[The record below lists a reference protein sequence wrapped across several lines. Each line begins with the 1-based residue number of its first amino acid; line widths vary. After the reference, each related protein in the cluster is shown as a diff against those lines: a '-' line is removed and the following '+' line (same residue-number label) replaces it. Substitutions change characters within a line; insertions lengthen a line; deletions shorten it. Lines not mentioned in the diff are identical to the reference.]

1 MMEDAIVNAKNAG
14 YAVSKVVVVGG
25 FGDSPCL
32 QSYLLQQKDRIVRKL
47 GQPLKLR
54 FSPRNMSATGVATGA
69 ILRAINKA
77 NGPSRTPCQSIGVLR
92 HIPCDNPEDYT
103 AEVLEQP
110 RDPSEVDQKD
120 YIMNTIYWVVKKVC
134 LLICITCQPAD
145 FFKNGEMLESV
156 HTVTFIS
163 EHVFKPSEREWIV
176 EEQLWASETC
186 TLDFYKLD
194 HQHNARKAMEIG
206 LVMFDITKLR
216 QKIRTENRRD
226 GEPIDKAV
234 ILVEM
239 TVIDRNLEFT
249 ARWPPTPEGE
259 VIQGSRRFFSVASAF
274 TPGTQ

>member
-1 MMEDAIVNAKNAG
+1 MMEDAVVNAKNAG
-14 YAVSKVVVVGG
+14 HAVSKVVVVGG

-32 QSYLLQQKDRIVRKL
+32 QSYLLQQKDRIVRNL

-77 NGPSRTPCQSIGVLR
+77 NGPSRIPCQSIGILR
-92 HIPCDNPEDYT
+92 HIPCDQPEDYP
-103 AEVLEQP
+103 AEVLSQPSKWSAAEQKP
-110 RDPSEVDQKD
+110 CV
-120 YIMNTIYWVVKKVC
+120 MNTIHWVVKKVS
-134 LLICITCQPAD
+134 LFVGIICQSAD
-145 FFKNGEMLESV
+145 FLQNDEMLESV
-156 HTVTFIS
+156 HTVCFLS
-163 EHVFKPSEREWIV
+163 EHVFQANDREWVV
-176 EEQLWASETC
+176 EEQLWASETW

-194 HQHNARKAMEIG
+194 HEHNAGKTTEIG
-206 LVMFDITKLR
+206 AVEFDITTLR
-216 QKIRTENRRD
+216 QRIRTANRRD
-226 GEPIDKAV
+226 RETIDKAV

-259 VIQGSRRFFSVASAF
+259 IIQGSRRFFSVASAF

>member
-1 MMEDAIVNAKNAG
+1 MMEDAVVSAKNAG

-25 FGDSPCL
+25 FGDSTCL
-32 QSYLLQQKDRIVRKL
+32 QSYLLQQKYRIVRKL

-69 ILRAINKA
+69 IMRAINKA
-77 NGPSRTPCQSIGVLR
+77 NGPSRIPCQSIGILR
-92 HIPCDNPEDYT
+92 HIPWDQPEDYP
-103 AEVLEQP
+103 ADILSQP
-110 RDPSEVDQKD
+110 RKWSAPEQKD
-120 YIMNTIYWVVKKVC
+120 YVMNTIHWVVKKVC
-134 LLICITCQPAD
+134 LSIGLTCQSAN
-145 FFKNGEMLESV
+145 FFQDNEMLESV
-156 HTVTFIS
+156 HTVTFLS
-163 EHVFKPSEREWIV
+163 EHVFQSNDREWIV

-194 HQHNARKAMEIG
+194 HENNAGKAMEIG
-206 LVMFDITKLR
+206 SVEFDITDLR
-216 QKIRTENRRD
+216 QKIRTANRRD
-226 GEPIDKAV
+226 GETIDKAV

-249 ARWPPTPEGE
+249 ARWPHTPEGR